1 MLETVVQPGGTA
13 QLANVPGYRV
23 GGKTGTS
30 MKLVGGHY
38 ANRYVASFVGIAPIS
53 DPRLIV
59 AVMIDEPSNGK
70 HYGGDVAAPIFA
82 QVTGGALRTL
92 GVPPDAPL
100 KPLQVARGAAAPVR
114 EAM

>member
-1 MLETVVQPGGTA
+1 MPMGLPTLAWVVVIYFTIQTIEGF
-13 QLANVPGYRV
+13 L
-23 GGKTGTS
+23 
-30 MKLVGGHY
+30 
-38 ANRYVASFVGIAPIS
+38 IAP
-53 DPRLIV
+53 LIQKGSVNLAPAWTLFAIVIFGAIFGAMGV
-59 AVMIDEPSNGK
+59 AL
-70 HYGGDVAAPIFA
+70 AAPIFA